1 MNLQEFL
8 NEVNGRESDIVCYA
22 GEEALAAVKC
32 NGDALQYVKD
42 QSEAVCLAA
51 VKQNG
56 HALRYV
62 KDQSEAVCL
71 AAVKQNGRAL
81 RYVKDQSEAV
91 CLAAV
96 KCNGYTLQ
104 YVKDQSEAVCLA
116 AVKQDSDALQYVDKR
131 IFKNT
136 EVFTETPEVCIKC
149 FTIEDCPLIAALRSE
164 IESLRCSG
172 IEIEP
177 CALFL
182 AINKA
187 PN

>member
-32 NGDALQYVKD
+32 NGDA
-42 QSEAVCLAA
+42 
-51 VKQNG
+51 
-56 HALRYV
+56 
-62 KDQSEAVCL
+62 
-71 AAVKQNGRAL
+71 
-81 RYVKDQSEAV
+81 
-91 CLAAV
+91 
-96 KCNGYTLQ
+96 LQ